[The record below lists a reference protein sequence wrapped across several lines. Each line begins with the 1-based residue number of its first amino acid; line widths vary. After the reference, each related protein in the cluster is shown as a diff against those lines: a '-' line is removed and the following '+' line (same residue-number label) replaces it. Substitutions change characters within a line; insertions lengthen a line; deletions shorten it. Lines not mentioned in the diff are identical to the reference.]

1 MIMEDFNKPK
11 IVYREI
17 GVTMDACMVPSGVM
31 INNKLYMVSGEH
43 LEHLLH
49 FFNSNIFNKITFTKA
64 NLTGGKG
71 VDFMEFVRVPLPS
84 ECDLSMCNEQDVD
97 KLLYSFYGLTK
108 NEVEF
113 IENGEI

>member
-71 VDFMEFVRVPLPS
+71 VDSWSSYVFLYRRNVICQCVMNKTWTN
-84 ECDLSMCNEQDVD
+84 CYTLSMD
-97 KLLYSFYGLTK
+97 
-108 NEVEF
+108 
-113 IENGEI
+113 